1 MAVFVDLHVT
11 NIDQSIP
18 NERLCPLLHDLL
30 AEVGGVS
37 VHNLHI
43 YRHGEEG
50 WGALAKLG
58 SMQEAQKTKALLD
71 GRQVG
76 EQKINVEVDSL
87 RAVPLPQNVSCKVKA
102 VRCNCHLPGKSYNLK
117 GREQLPCVLV
127 NLGELGRNV
136 KKLVADHGGSIPL
149 ASLPHCYA
157 LQFPPLL
164 AVPGEEGVPLEHLL
178 QAVQNV
184 AMTRGGVGGVKKLV
198 DTSTGPKEYHCNGIG
213 PPPSLANQLITFS
226 KEVVDLLRAAPACRL
241 PLYKFIPSYQLMF
254 GKQCNVADYGYTKLN
269 DLLDSLEVVQT
280 LGEGARASITISHA
294 AQVKRFTNDLLKVLK
309 LQPEKQLLLSHLP
322 EAFSSCFR
330 RNFDIVSYGVCY
342 VVDML
347 EVLPEGTVLLEKV
360 TDDDCI
366 ISVFKR
372 NQTREELARV
382 KIFAKEVTEL
392 LRHSSNFT
400 IDFTKF
406 IPAYHQYFGRQC
418 RVSSYG
424 VAKLAEVFECIP
436 NTVEVMEVGEERVV
450 MLSQTRLMEAVGEQV
465 ENVVKQVGRD
475 KGLPLHLLES
485 EYEARVGQKLPMA
498 RLNTTDVREMVD
510 LLHAFVR
517 LGKYETE
524 EVVTPVDRS
533 YIKSIG
539 RKARQILLE
548 QEGWMMALN
557 QFKEQMVVRFGSE
570 ISDNSLMKD
579 LGNLLEVRN
588 GVVGLVP
595 LQRVGKQIEDMLGG
609 QKLQLTE
616 LQRRFHTKWGALPL
630 QSLGLANFED
640 LLLALPEIFTLQGRG
655 ARRTVTSMEPAHP
668 PTVSASSAGF
678 ASASFLLRPTV
689 AAFSGRGFDMLRLI
703 NPPPLASNRS
713 QDYRPPFPQQG
724 PNPSLLQ
731 CHSSLPTPAT
741 PPQRT
746 LSHEFSPRVP
756 VELINPCWSSPS
768 ISSPL
773 TFQQHML
780 RLSPSPLIVHHTSSP
795 FLVQPIARQ
804 ITSHHKYGD
813 SLIKTQ

>member
-1 MAVFVDLHVT
+1 
-11 NIDQSIP
+11 
-18 NERLCPLLHDLL
+18 
-30 AEVGGVS
+30 
-37 VHNLHI
+37 
-43 YRHGEEG
+43 
-50 WGALAKLG
+50 LAKLG
-58 SMQEAQKTKALLD
+58 SMQEAQMTKALLH

-76 EQKINVEVDSL
+76 ENNIFVEVAN
-87 RAVPLPQNVSCKVKA
+87 RAVPLPQNAPCKAKA
-102 VRCNCHLPGKSYNLK
+102 VLCNCHLPGKSYSLK
-117 GREQLPCVLV
+117 WREQLPCVLV

-178 QAVQNV
+178 QAVQDV
-184 AMTRGGVGGVKKLV
+184 AITTGGVGSVKQLV
-198 DTSTGPKEYHCNGIG
+198 DTSTGPKEFHCSELIG

-226 KEVVDLLRAAPACRL
+226 KEAVDLLRAAPACRL

-269 DLLDSLEVVQT
+269 DLLDSLPQVVQT
-280 LGEGARASITISHA
+280 LGEGARATITISHA

-322 EAFSSCFR
+322 EAFSSCFQ

-347 EVLPEGTVLLEKV
+347 EVLPEKTLLMEKV
-360 TDDDCI
+360 ADDDFI

-382 KIFAKEVTEL
+382 NVFAKEVTEL
-392 LRHSSNFT
+392 LRKSSNFT

-406 IPAYHQYFGRQC
+406 IPAYHQFFGRQC

-436 NTVEVMEVGEERVV
+436 NTVEVLEVGEERVV
-450 MLSQTRLMEAVGEQV
+450 MLSQARLVEAVGEQV

-485 EYEARVGQKLPMA
+485 EYEARVGQKLPTA
-498 RLNTTDVREMVD
+498 RLNTRDVREMVD
-510 LLHAFVR
+510 LLHAYVR

-539 RKARQILLE
+539 RKARQILVE
-548 QEGWMMALN
+548 QEGWKMVLD

-579 LGNLLEVRN
+579 LGKLLEVRD

-595 LQRVGKQIEDMLGG
+595 LQRIGKQIEDMLGG
-609 QKLQLTE
+609 QKLLLAE
-616 LQRRFHTKWGALPL
+616 LQRRYHTQWGALPM
-630 QSLGLANFED
+630 QSLGLASFED
-640 LLLALPEIFTLQGRG
+640 LLLALPEIFNLQGRG
-655 ARRTVTSMEPAHP
+655 ARRTVTTRQPANP
-668 PTVSASSAGF
+668 PIASASSSGF
-678 ASASFLLRPTV
+678 ATASFSLRPTV

-703 NPPPLASNRS
+703 NPPPLAANHS

-724 PNPSLLQ
+724 ANMSLLD
-731 CHSSLPTPAT
+731 CHNSLPTPAT
-741 PPQRT
+741 PPQRI
-746 LSHEFSPRVP
+746 LPHDFQPRVP
-756 VELINPCWSSPS
+756 VELTNPCWGSPTTSSPM
-768 ISSPL
+768 
-773 TFQQHML
+773 TFEQHML
-780 RLSPSPLIVHHTSSP
+780 RLSPSPLIVQHTSSP

-804 ITSHHKYGD
+804 IPFHHQFGE
-813 SLIKTQ
+813 SLIKIQ